1 MIKKELYQDIQNKL
15 SKKGINLVVGDIYD
29 MMAIWKSWYRGN
41 VNDFH
46 YFTMKMADGTTKQC
60 ERLTMNMPK
69 KVCED
74 FAKLLW
80 SEKVQIKLD
89 KKKNTERLLEVLD
102 SKENNFKVNF
112 PDFLERVFALGS
124 GVTVEYKKDD
134 KTLID
139 FIDGDVV
146 IPYKYTNSYI
156 NGLITVSRFT
166 KGVDLKK
173 KYYTHITYHEFTGDK
188 YTKLNELYVSKN
200 ETTLGKEIPFNDM
213 FSDVLEFE
221 EFETD
226 NPHFQ
231 VWEPVVANNFDTDSP
246 MGISVLANQIDKFK
260 AIDTE
265 YDSFNREFRTGKKR
279 VLIDRTAVK
288 SKPEPDANG
297 NVNFVSYFDTNDEV
311 YVAIAGMDNQPIKE
325 IEFKLR
331 YQEHISSI
339 NAQLNYISAGVG
351 LGQNYYNFDGQGV
364 KTATEVVSENSDT
377 YRTKKHHELMVNDC
391 LYDLIKAICEL
402 ENIPYKSINIVFD
415 DSIIEDENALIQ
427 RGLELY
433 QSKTISLEKFMKKY
447 LHYEDSEIQEEI
459 AKIQNENK
467 LVQPE
472 GMDFFGINPRK
483 EEDTNY
489 SQNSEPPSE
498 EEVKETV
505 SKTLNGAQTQSLI
518 NIISQYKQGVLTY
531 NQAKQIIKTAIGITD
546 AEADQLLAE

>member
-1 MIKKELYQDIQNKL
+1 
-15 SKKGINLVVGDIYD
+15 

-46 YFTMKMADGTTKQC
+46 YFNMKMADGSNKQC

-102 SKENNFKVNF
+102 SKENNFMTNF
-112 PDFLERVFALGS
+112 PSFLERVFALGT
-124 GVTVEYKKDD
+124 GVTVEYRKDD

-139 FIDGDVV
+139 YVDGDVV
-146 IPYKYTNSYI
+146 IPYMYTNSYI

-166 KGVDLKK
+166 KGTDSKK
-173 KYYTHITYHEFTGDK
+173 KYYTHITYHEFKDNK
-188 YTKLNELYVSKN
+188 YTKLNELYKSSD
-200 ETTLGKEIPFNDM
+200 ETTIGREVDFNDM
-213 FSDVLEFE
+213 FPNVLEYE
-221 EFETD
+221 EFITD

-231 VWEPVVANNFDTDSP
+231 VWKPVIANNFDTDSP
-246 MGISVLANQIDKFK
+246 MGLSVLANQIDKFK
-260 AIDTE
+260 SIDTT

-279 VLIDRTAVK
+279 VLISREAVK
-288 SKPEPDANG
+288 KHYVPDPEEEG
-297 NVNFVSYFDTNDEV
+297 KVNLVSYFDNNDEV
-311 YVAIAGMDNQPIKE
+311 YVAIAGMEDQPVKE
-325 IEFKLR
+325 IDFNLR

-377 YRTKKHHELMVNDC
+377 YRTKKHHEIMVNDC
-391 LYDLIKAICEL
+391 LYDLVKAICEL
-402 ENIPYKSINIVFD
+402 EGINYKSINIVFD

-433 QSKTISLEKFMKKY
+433 QNKVISLEKFMQKY
-447 LHYEDSEIQEEI
+447 LHYEDSEIQEEM
-459 AKIQNENK
+459 AKIQSENK

-472 GMDFFGINPRK
+472 GMDFFGMK
-483 EEDTNY
+483 QDVETQET
-489 SQNSEPPSE
+489 EV
-498 EEVKETV
+498 VKE
-505 SKTLNGAQTQSLI
+505 G
-518 NIISQYKQGVLTY
+518 
-531 NQAKQIIKTAIGITD
+531 
-546 AEADQLLAE
+546 

>member
-1 MIKKELYQDIQNKL
+1 
-15 SKKGINLVVGDIYD
+15 

-46 YFTMKMADGTTKQC
+46 YFTMKMADGSNKQC

-74 FAKLLW
+74 FAKLQW

-112 PDFLERVFALGS
+112 PNFLERVFALGT
-124 GVTVEYKKDD
+124 GVTVEYRKDD

-139 FIDGDVV
+139 YIDGDIV

-166 KGVDLKK
+166 KGADKDK
-173 KYYTHITYHEFTGDK
+173 KYFTHITYHEFKDSK
-188 YTKLNELYVSKN
+188 YTKLNELYESNN
-200 ETTLGKEIPFNDM
+200 ETTLGEEINFNEK
-213 FSDVLEFE
+213 FPDVLEFE
-221 EFETD
+221 EFDTD

-246 MGISVLANQIDKFK
+246 MGISIFANQIDKFK

-279 VLIDRTAVK
+279 VLISREAVK
-288 SKPEPDANG
+288 KHYVPDPEEEG
-297 NVNFVSYFDTNDEV
+297 KVNLVSYFDNNDEV
-311 YVAIAGMDNQPIKE
+311 YVAIAGMEDQPVKE
-325 IEFKLR
+325 INFNLR

-351 LGQNYYNFDGQGV
+351 LGQNYYNFNGQGV

-415 DSIIEDENALIQ
+415 DSIIEDENTLVQ

-433 QSKTISLEKFMKKY
+433 QNKTISLEKFMKKY

-472 GMDFFGINPRK
+472 GMDFFGMK
-483 EEDTNY
+483 QDVETQET
-489 SQNSEPPSE
+489 EV
-498 EEVKETV
+498 VKE
-505 SKTLNGAQTQSLI
+505 G
-518 NIISQYKQGVLTY
+518 
-531 NQAKQIIKTAIGITD
+531 
-546 AEADQLLAE
+546 

>member
-1 MIKKELYQDIQNKL
+1 
-15 SKKGINLVVGDIYD
+15 
-29 MMAIWKSWYRGN
+29 MMAILKSWYRGN

-80 SEKVQIKLD
+80 SEKVQIELD
-89 KKKNTERLLEVLD
+89 KKKNTEKLLEVLN
-102 SKENNFKVNF
+102 SKENNFMVNF
-112 PDFLERVFALGS
+112 PSFLERTFALGT
-124 GVTVEYKKDD
+124 GVTVEYRKDD
-134 KTLID
+134 KTIID
-139 FIDGDVV
+139 YIDGDVV

-156 NGLITVSRFT
+156 NGLITVSRYT
-166 KGVDLKK
+166 KGTDLKK
-173 KYYTHITYHEFTGDK
+173 KYYTHITYHEFKANEKDEQQ

-200 ETTLGKEIPFNDM
+200 ETTLGRELNFNEE
-213 FSDVLEFE
+213 FPEVLEHE
-221 EFETD
+221 EFLTD

-231 VWEPVVANNFDTDSP
+231 VWKPVIANNFDTDSP
-246 MGISVLANQIDKFK
+246 MGISILANQIDKFK

-288 SKPEPDANG
+288 KKTEVDENG
-297 NVNFVSYFDTNDEV
+297 NPYLVSYFDNNDEV
-311 YVAIAGMDNQPIKE
+311 YVAIAGMENQPVKE
-325 IEFKLR
+325 IDFNLR

-377 YRTKKHHELMVNDC
+377 YRTKKHHEIMVNDC

-402 ENIPYKSINIVFD
+402 ENISYKSINIVFD

-433 QSKTISLEKFMKKY
+433 QNKVISLEKFMKKY

-459 AKIQNENK
+459 AKIESENK
-467 LVQPE
+467 LVQPA
-472 GMDFFGINPRK
+472 GMDFFGMDQ
-483 EEDTNY
+483 ETEV
-489 SQNSEPPSE
+489 QE
-498 EEVKETV
+498 EEVVEE
-505 SKTLNGAQTQSLI
+505 G
-518 NIISQYKQGVLTY
+518 
-531 NQAKQIIKTAIGITD
+531 
-546 AEADQLLAE
+546 

>member
-1 MIKKELYQDIQNKL
+1 
-15 SKKGINLVVGDIYD
+15 

-46 YFTMKMADGTTKQC
+46 YFNMKMADGTTKQC

-74 FAKLLW
+74 SAKLLW

-112 PDFLERVFALGS
+112 PSFLERVFALGT

-134 KTLID
+134 KTIID
-139 FIDGDVV
+139 YIDGDVV

-173 KYYTHITYHEFTGDK
+173 KYYTHITYHEFTGNK

-231 VWEPVVANNFDTDSP
+231 VWKPVIANNFDTDSP
-246 MGISVLANQIDKFK
+246 MGISILANQIDKFK

-279 VLIDRTAVK
+279 VLISKEAVK
-288 SKPEPDANG
+288 KHYVPDPEEEG
-297 NVNFVSYFDTNDEV
+297 KVNLVSYFDNNDEV
-311 YVAIAGMDNQPIKE
+311 YVAIAGMEDQPVKE
-325 IEFKLR
+325 IDFSLR

-351 LGQNYYNFDGQGV
+351 LGQNYYNFNGQGV

-433 QSKTISLEKFMKKY
+433 QNKTISLEKFMKKY

-472 GMDFFGINPRK
+472 GMDFFGMGQDN
-483 EEDTNY
+483 E
-489 SQNSEPPSE
+489 SQET
-498 EEVKETV
+498 EVVE
-505 SKTLNGAQTQSLI
+505 NG
-518 NIISQYKQGVLTY
+518 
-531 NQAKQIIKTAIGITD
+531 
-546 AEADQLLAE
+546 

>member
-1 MIKKELYQDIQNKL
+1 
-15 SKKGINLVVGDIYD
+15 

-112 PDFLERVFALGS
+112 PNFLERVFALGT
-124 GVTVEYKKDD
+124 GVTVEYRKDD

-139 FIDGDVV
+139 YIDGDIV

-166 KGVDLKK
+166 KGADKDK
-173 KYYTHITYHEFTGDK
+173 KYFTHITYHEFKDSK
-188 YTKLNELYVSKN
+188 YTKLNELYESNN
-200 ETTLGKEIPFNDM
+200 ETTLGEEINFNEK
-213 FSDVLEFE
+213 FPDVLEFE
-221 EFETD
+221 EFDTD

-246 MGISVLANQIDKFK
+246 MGISIFANQIDKFK

-279 VLIDRTAVK
+279 VLISREAVK
-288 SKPEPDANG
+288 KHYVPDPEEEG
-297 NVNFVSYFDTNDEV
+297 KVNLVSYFDNNDEV
-311 YVAIAGMDNQPIKE
+311 YVAIAGMEDQPVKE
-325 IEFKLR
+325 IDFNLR

-391 LYDLIKAICEL
+391 LYDLVKAICEL
-402 ENIPYKSINIVFD
+402 EDIPYKSINIVFD

-459 AKIQNENK
+459 AKIQSENK

-472 GMDFFGINPRK
+472 GMDFFGM
-483 EEDTNY
+483 EQETEVQD
-489 SQNSEPPSE
+489 
-498 EEVKETV
+498 EEVVEE
-505 SKTLNGAQTQSLI
+505 G
-518 NIISQYKQGVLTY
+518 
-531 NQAKQIIKTAIGITD
+531 
-546 AEADQLLAE
+546 

>member
-46 YFTMKMADGTTKQC
+46 YFTMKMADGVEKQC

-89 KKKNTERLLEVLD
+89 KKKNTEKLLKVLD

-112 PDFLERVFALGS
+112 PNFLEKVFALGT

-146 IPYKYTNSYI
+146 IPYKFTNSYI

-166 KGVDLKK
+166 EGSDTEK
-173 KYYTHITYHEFTGDK
+173 KYFTHITYHEFNGNK

-231 VWEPVVANNFDTDSP
+231 VWKPVVANNFDTDSP
-246 MGISVLANQIDKFK
+246 MGISILANQIDKFK

-279 VLIDRTAVK
+279 VLIDRTVVK
-288 SKPEPDANG
+288 KKAEADANG
-297 NVNFVSYFDTNDEV
+297 NVNYVSYFDNNDEV
-311 YVAIAGMDNQPIKE
+311 YVAIAGMENQPVKE
-325 IEFKLR
+325 IDFNLR

-377 YRTKKHHELMVNDC
+377 YRTKKHHEITVNDC
-391 LYDLIKAICEL
+391 LYDLVKAICEL
-402 ENIPYKSINIVFD
+402 EGITYKSINIVFD
-415 DSIIEDENALIQ
+415 DSIIEDENALIK

-447 LHYEDSEIQEEI
+447 LHYEDSEIQEEM

-467 LVQPE
+467 LVQPA
-472 GMDFFGINPRK
+472 GMDFFGM
-483 EEDTNY
+483 EQETE
-489 SQNSEPPSE
+489 SQE
-498 EEVKETV
+498 EEVVE
-505 SKTLNGAQTQSLI
+505 NG
-518 NIISQYKQGVLTY
+518 
-531 NQAKQIIKTAIGITD
+531 
-546 AEADQLLAE
+546 

>member
-1 MIKKELYQDIQNKL
+1 
-15 SKKGINLVVGDIYD
+15 

-46 YFTMKMADGTTKQC
+46 YFQMKMADGTTKRC

-102 SKENNFKVNF
+102 SKENNFMTNF
-112 PDFLERVFALGS
+112 PSFLERVFALGT
-124 GVTVEYKKDD
+124 GVTVEYRKDD

-139 FIDGDVV
+139 YVDGDVV
-146 IPYKYTNSYI
+146 IPYMYTNSYI

-166 KGVDLKK
+166 KGTDSKK
-173 KYYTHITYHEFTGDK
+173 KYYTHITYHEFKDNK
-188 YTKLNELYVSKN
+188 YTKLNELYKSSD
-200 ETTLGKEIPFNDM
+200 ETTIGREVDFNDM
-213 FSDVLEFE
+213 FPNVLEYE
-221 EFETD
+221 EFITD

-231 VWEPVVANNFDTDSP
+231 VWKPVVANNFDTDSP

-279 VLIDRTAVK
+279 VLISREAVK
-288 SKPEPDANG
+288 KHYVPDPEEEG
-297 NVNFVSYFDTNDEV
+297 KVNLVSYFDNNDEV
-311 YVAIAGMDNQPIKE
+311 YVAIAGMEDQPVKE
-325 IEFKLR
+325 IDFNLR

-402 ENIPYKSINIVFD
+402 ENISYKSINIVFD

-433 QSKTISLEKFMKKY
+433 QNKTISLEKFMKKY
-447 LHYEDSEIQEEI
+447 LHYEESEVQEEI
-459 AKIQNENK
+459 ARIQNENK

-472 GMDFFGINPRK
+472 GMDFFGMGQDN
-483 EEDTNY
+483 E
-489 SQNSEPPSE
+489 SQET
-498 EEVKETV
+498 EVVE
-505 SKTLNGAQTQSLI
+505 NG
-518 NIISQYKQGVLTY
+518 
-531 NQAKQIIKTAIGITD
+531 
-546 AEADQLLAE
+546 

>member
-1 MIKKELYQDIQNKL
+1 MGN
-15 SKKGINLVVGDIYD
+15 IYD

-46 YFTMKMADGTTKQC
+46 YFKMKMADGITKNC

-89 KKKNTERLLEVLD
+89 KKKNTEKLLSILEN
-102 SKENNFKVNF
+102 KENNFMTNF
-112 PDFLERVFALGS
+112 PAFLERVFALGT
-124 GVTVEYKKDD
+124 GATVEYKKDD

-139 FIDGDVV
+139 YIDGDII

-156 NGLITVSRFT
+156 NGLITVSRYT
-166 KGVDLKK
+166 KRTGASKR
-173 KYYTHITYHEFTGDK
+173 YFTHITYHEYKDGK
-188 YTKLNELYVSKN
+188 YTKLNELYKSSN
-200 ETTLGKEIPFNDM
+200 ETTLGREIDFNSE
-213 FSDVLEFE
+213 FPNVVEFE
-221 EFETD
+221 EYITD
-226 NPHFQ
+226 TPYFQ
-231 VWEPVVANNFDTDSP
+231 IWKPVIANNFDTDSP
-246 MGISVLANQIDKFK
+246 MGISIIANQIDKFK

-265 YDSFNREFRTGKKR
+265 YDSLNREFRTGKKR
-279 VLIDRTAVK
+279 VLVDRTAVK
-288 SKPEPDANG
+288 RSPQVDETG
-297 NVNFVSYFDTNDEV
+297 EVNYISYFDNDDEV
-311 YVAIAGMDNQPIKE
+311 YVAIAGMENQPVKE
-325 IEFKLR
+325 IDFKLR
-331 YQEHISSI
+331 YQEHINSI

-415 DSIIEDENALIQ
+415 DSIIEDENALIK

-433 QSKTISLEKFMKKY
+433 QNKTISLEKFMKKY

-467 LVQPE
+467 LIQPE
-472 GMDFFGINPRK
+472 GLDFFGMTQEAN
-483 EEDTNY
+483 E
-489 SQNSEPPSE
+489 SE
-498 EEVKETV
+498 ETSDKE
-505 SKTLNGAQTQSLI
+505 
-518 NIISQYKQGVLTY
+518 
-531 NQAKQIIKTAIGITD
+531 
-546 AEADQLLAE
+546 